1 MESCRE
7 RCWQRGRESG
17 RRMRMHGIPRIV
29 DAVCRHSTQTYLFMR
44 MSRIVMSVDVLLPSR
59 HAGQHNRQHQH
70 T

>member
-1 MESCRE
+1 
-7 RCWQRGRESG
+7 
-17 RRMRMHGIPRIV
+17 MHGIPRIV

-44 MSRIVMSVDVLLPSR
+44 MSRIVMSVGVLLPSR